1 MFATLVGRAV
11 CLVLAGSALGLAV
24 NQARPDGVR
33 FTTFA
38 APTTCGA
45 GTTPAALTA
54 APFEV
59 LAPTEAA
66 SFCGDAQTV
75 LADVRP
81 AAEFAEGHVTG
92 ALHLP
97 CASSGTAATAA
108 IDQLAGR
115 RTLVVYGN
123 GTEDARLV
131 AEELRRR
138 AGRADLRVLVIEGGF
153 AAWSRAG
160 LACSSGPCAECGV
173 HGDGARTRSDDVR
186 TRGDGVRPRSDDV
199 RTRGDGVRP
208 RGDGV
213 RPRSDE
219 KGP

>member
-11 CLVLAGSALGLAV
+11 CLVLAGGALGLAV

-45 GTTPAALTA
+45 GAAPAALTA
-54 APFEV
+54 APVEV
-59 LAPTEAA
+59 LPPTEAV
-66 SFCGDAQTV
+66 SFCGDAQTL

-138 AGRADLRVLVIEGGF
+138 AARSDLRVLVIEGGF

-160 LACSSGPCAECGV
+160 LACSSGPCAECGA
-173 HGDGARTRSDDVR
+173 HGDSVR
-186 TRGDGVRPRSDDV
+186 TRGDGVR
-199 RTRGDGVRP
+199 TRGDG
-208 RGDGV
+208 
-213 RPRSDE
+213 